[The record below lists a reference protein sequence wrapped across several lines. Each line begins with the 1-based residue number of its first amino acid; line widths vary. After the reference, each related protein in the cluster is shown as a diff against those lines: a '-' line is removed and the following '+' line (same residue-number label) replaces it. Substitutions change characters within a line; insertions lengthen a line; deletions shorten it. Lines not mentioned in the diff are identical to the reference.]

1 MGKIK
6 TCQTWQYHV
15 GQLALKWT
23 FKLYDKFSPELVSV
37 KSKRVKLME
46 LLQYFSDVEVLELNG
61 FVRFKLD
68 GRVVLL
74 NCHL

>member
-1 MGKIK
+1 MG
-6 TCQTWQYHV
+6 
-15 GQLALKWT
+15 
-23 FKLYDKFSPELVSV
+23 
-37 KSKRVKLME
+37 